1 LYREMQMHAKAKRL
15 CICLYWEKLMPDR
28 NAESGQYTKSYPVDQ
43 FVRALDEFDEPAG
56 TKAVQEAVGCEYRTA
71 IAKLHELNEQGAVDA
86 RRIGNAYLWSVA
98 DVTPNMDDNS
108 ESQPEAPTGSEDGV
122 PTEDGLY
129 DPTKE
134 WE

>member
-1 LYREMQMHAKAKRL
+1 MHVKGKHL
-15 CICLYWEKLMPDR
+15 CICLYWQKLMPER
-28 NAESGQYTKSYPVDQ
+28 NEESGQYTKSYSLDQ

-86 RRIGNAYLWSVA
+86 RRIGNAYLWSVTDA
-98 DVTPNMDDNS
+98 TPDMDDNS
-108 ESQPEAPTGSEDGV
+108 ESQPEAPTGPEDGV
-122 PTEDGLY
+122 PTEHGPY
-129 DPTKE
+129 DPSKE